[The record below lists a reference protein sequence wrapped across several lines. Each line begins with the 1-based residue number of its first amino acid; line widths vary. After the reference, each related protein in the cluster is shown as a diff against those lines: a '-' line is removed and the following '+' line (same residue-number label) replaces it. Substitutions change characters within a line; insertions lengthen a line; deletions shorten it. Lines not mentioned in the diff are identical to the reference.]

1 MWLFTFEITS
11 GQLSSQNK
19 PLTEQLRLFSHDLK
33 TEKSPFVFLR
43 EVCHMNSIAQQQEWA
58 FDWLALSCNLPGLSG
73 TGRTRLSTQTSRT
86 NTYRDVQNCDPHL
99 KQHVPF
105 SLQGWVI
112 LTWWQ
117 FRGVSWC
124 GSISVCVYVC
134 RCGVKKSFISAFQ
147 EILNRFKF
155 LLLFSFQLQSPLK
168 EHHHQTV

>member
-105 SLQGWVI
+105 PRLSHPHMMAIQRCKLVWFHFCVC
-112 LTWWQ
+112 LCVSV
-117 FRGVSWC
+117 RGEKKFHIC
-124 GSISVCVYVC
+124 IS
-134 RCGVKKSFISAFQ
+134 G
-147 EILNRFKF
+147 NFK
-155 LLLFSFQLQSPLK
+155 
-168 EHHHQTV
+168 